1 MSSVFVLQIILI
13 ILKLLN
19 AVDWGW
25 EIILM
30 PLIMS
35 SIELFISVI
44 LFFTGCMDK
53 KSRKV
58 IEKIV
63 IDGEHYED
71 L

>member
-13 ILKLLN
+13 ILKLLG

-30 PLIMS
+30 PLIIS
-35 SIELFISVI
+35 SVELFISVI
-44 LFFTGCMDK
+44 LFFTGFMDK

>member
-30 PLIMS
+30 PLIMT

-44 LFFTGCMDK
+44 LFFTGFMDK

>member
-13 ILKLLN
+13 ILKLLG

-30 PLIMS
+30 PLIIAS
-35 SIELFISVI
+35 VELFISVI
-44 LFFTGCMDK
+44 LFFTGFMDK

-63 IDGEHYED
+63 IEGEDHEN

>member
-1 MSSVFVLQIILI
+1 MISVFVLQIILI

-30 PLIMS
+30 PLIMT

-44 LFFTGCMDK
+44 LFFTGFMDK

>member
-30 PLIMS
+30 PLIMA

-44 LFFTGCMDK
+44 LFFTGFMDK

>member
-13 ILKLLN
+13 VLKLLG

-35 SIELFISVI
+35 SIELFIGVI
-44 LFFTGCMDK
+44 LFFTGFMDK

>member
-13 ILKLLN
+13 VLKLLG

-25 EIILM
+25 EIVLM

-44 LFFTGCMDK
+44 LFFTGFMDK
-53 KSRKV
+53 KTRKYIEKVV
-58 IEKIV
+58 IE
-63 IDGEHYED
+63 GEDHENV
-71 L
+71 

>member
-13 ILKLLN
+13 ILKLLG

-30 PLIMS
+30 PLIMA

-44 LFFTGCMDK
+44 LFFTGFMDK

>member
-13 ILKLLN
+13 ILKLLG

-44 LFFTGCMDK
+44 LFFTGFMDK

>member
-44 LFFTGCMDK
+44 LFFTGFMDK

>member
-30 PLIMS
+30 PLIMT

-44 LFFTGCMDK
+44 LFFTGFMDK

-58 IEKIV
+58 IEKIA